1 MPGIGLQAARGR
13 VTMEYQRDL
22 VAAAKR
28 LRPQIVAARQEI
40 ERSRRLPAQLVSD
53 MDAADL
59 FRAYVSRDVG
69 GPEVDPMTAFRV
81 VEEVS
86 RADGSVGWCCFVAGS
101 LGLFTGWLDTV
112 TAREMFGEPCTLR
125 GSGSF
130 RPLGTARAVEGG
142 YQVSGRWDFAS
153 GCHHANWL
161 FLNCQVIDGDAPRHS
176 EQGLPVLRMMSVPID
191 RATVIENWSVIGLL
205 GTGSNDVAVADLFVP
220 ERHTFSLLDQ
230 PQANAPICTFQSAM
244 ATTFTPLAGNTL
256 GMARG
261 AMDAF
266 LELANGRATTMNPDL
281 LRDRQAV
288 QEVVGRA
295 EAIISGARAYVV
307 ESVGKLWPAMNAGQA
322 DMGAEV
328 FQARLSVTHAVHES
342 VRAIDLLFHASGTN
356 AVRQDNLLE
365 RYFRDAHAAMFHAG
379 GLLTNFEQAGRVAL
393 GLPPGAPGW

>member
-1 MPGIGLQAARGR
+1 MD
-13 VTMEYQRDL
+13 YQRDL
-22 VAAAKR
+22 VAAAVD
-28 LRPQIVAARQEI
+28 LRPQIIAARQEV
-40 ERSRRLPAQLVSD
+40 ERSRRLPTDLVSA
-53 MDAADL
+53 MDGAGL
-59 FRAYVSRDVG
+59 FRAYVSRDLG

-86 RADGSVGWCCFVAGS
+86 RVDGSVGWCCFVAGS
-101 LGLFTGWLDTV
+101 LGLFTGWLDAT

-130 RPLGTARAVEGG
+130 RPLGTARVVDGG

-153 GCHHANWL
+153 GCHHATWL
-161 FLNCQVIDGDAPRHS
+161 FLNCQVTDGDVPRQS
-176 EQGLPVLRMMSVPID
+176 DQGLPVLRMMSVPID
-191 RATVIENWSVIGLL
+191 RAKIIENWSVIGLL
-205 GTGSNDVAVADLFVP
+205 GTGSNDVSVADLFVP
-220 ERHTFSLLDQ
+220 ERHTFSLVDQ
-230 PQANAPICTFQSAM
+230 PKASAPICTFQSAV

-266 LELANGRATTMNPDL
+266 LELANGKATTMNADL
-281 LRDRQAV
+281 LRNRPSV

-307 ESVGKLWPAMNAGQA
+307 ESVARLWPAMQAGQT

-328 FQARLSVTHAVHES
+328 FQARLAVTHAVHES
-342 VRAIDLLFHASGTN
+342 VRAIDLLYHASGTN

-379 GLLTNFEQAGRVAL
+379 GLLANFEQGGRVAL
-393 GLPPGAPGW
+393 GLPPGGPGW